1 MLATQTLLLTLM
13 LGVPMPSPVQPLA
26 VAQPAAQ
33 PGQQEKNLAVLRQT
47 LPGQLSGTKI
57 TAEQRDKMMALL
69 AELEA
74 LVKKVP
80 STAVEQEAQ
89 IREYLARGGEL
100 RDLMDDAGLPDPG
113 DLLPPGPR
121 SRLGIQFREEPGTQR
136 AVVQRVLPQYRAD
149 KMKMRV
155 GDVVVSVNGA
165 PIVFASL
172 IETVVKAKRP
182 YVIEV
187 LRHGALVRLTEPKN

>member
-1 MLATQTLLLTLM
+1 MARNTQVSADANAPPITRTLARFVATH
-13 LGVPMPSPVQPLA
+13 PSR
-26 VAQPAAQ
+26 
-33 PGQQEKNLAVLRQT
+33 GW
-47 LPGQLSGTKI
+47 S
-57 TAEQRDKMMALL
+57 D
-69 AELEA
+69 
-74 LVKKVP
+74 
-80 STAVEQEAQ
+80 AVEQEAQ